1 MLTVVNAPSVG
12 CRNHLRTDNGGEMSA
27 MAASTAMLLISIGLT
42 ICNQQVAGSS
52 PVGGSIIFKHLRVA
66 SWLPVHSINRNDN

>member
-1 MLTVVNAPSVG
+1 
-12 CRNHLRTDNGGEMSA
+12 
-27 MAASTAMLLISIGLT
+27 MLLISIGLT